1 MSTQVK
7 QVEAFLK
14 KMDIE
19 LDRMKEISRAGA
31 GMYKFVK
38 AVMGYCTVA
47 REIKPKREKVSI
59 FYTLNYCMYLHVHR
73 WLGWRKIIR

>member
-1 MSTQVK
+1 M
-7 QVEAFLK
+7 EGFLK

-19 LDRMKEISRAGA
+19 YERMKDISRAGA

-47 REIKPKREKVSI
+47 KEIKPKREKVHTYI
-59 FYTLNYCMYLHVHR
+59 IMYIKLAYKYAYTYLYAYT
-73 WLGWRKIIR
+73 

>member
-1 MSTQVK
+1 MLVK

-19 LDRMKEISRAGA
+19 YDCMKEISRAGA

-47 REIKPKREKVSI
+47 REIKPKMCRV
-59 FYTLNYCMYLHVHR
+59 FVTLYTLQ
-73 WLGWRKIIR
+73 

>member
-1 MSTQVK
+1 MQVK

-19 LDRMKEISRAGA
+19 YDRMKEISRAGA
-31 GMYKFVK
+31 GLYKFVK

-47 REIKPKREKVSI
+47 REIKPKREKVCIGYS
-59 FYTLNYCMYLHVHR
+59 
-73 WLGWRKIIR
+73 

>member
-1 MSTQVK
+1 MQVK

-19 LDRMKEISRAGA
+19 YDRMKEICRAGA

-47 REIKPKREKVSI
+47 REIKPKREKVCI
-59 FYTLNYCMYLHVHR
+59 GYL
-73 WLGWRKIIR
+73 